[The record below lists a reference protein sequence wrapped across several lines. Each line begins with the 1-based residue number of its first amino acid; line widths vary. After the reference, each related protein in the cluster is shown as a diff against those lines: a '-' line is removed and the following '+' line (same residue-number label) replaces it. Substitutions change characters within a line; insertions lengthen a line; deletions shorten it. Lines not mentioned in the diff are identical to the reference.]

1 MHAGGFAASEWLQKN
16 LLQYIEN
23 DWEPSNVSE
32 SLSEAFRLVRY
43 SADITLLVAQWSL
56 QYPQGVGVDVGVGVG
71 LWQPSRCKF
80 RRRPSVGC

>member
-23 DWEPSNVSE
+23 DWEPSNVPE

-43 SADITLLVAQWSL
+43 STDITPLWHALATWFIVLEEAG
-56 QYPQGVGVDVGVGVG
+56 QGTDN
-71 LWQPSRCKF
+71 
-80 RRRPSVGC
+80 